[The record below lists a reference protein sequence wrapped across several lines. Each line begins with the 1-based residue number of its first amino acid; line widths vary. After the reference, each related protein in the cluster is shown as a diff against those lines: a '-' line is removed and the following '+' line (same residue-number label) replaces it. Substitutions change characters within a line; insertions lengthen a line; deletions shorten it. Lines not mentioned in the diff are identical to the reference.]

1 MTGGW
6 GKVAV
11 VGGGPAGLFLA
22 RLIRRARPAASVD
35 VYEQNAP
42 DEAFGFGVV
51 FSARTMSELW
61 KNDQET
67 HARIVA
73 ASVAVSDME
82 LRHPRATLRY
92 GGFDFSSISR
102 RELLL
107 ILQEQAA
114 EAGATLHFGHPAA
127 PGSIDEA
134 DVVVYADGANSS
146 HRDARPERFG
156 TTVRHGAS
164 PYMWLGT
171 HAPFDA
177 ATFSFVETENG
188 HFAAHA
194 YPYADGMATVVIEC
208 DPGTWKASGMDRTGD
223 FSRNSGGSDEESLGH
238 LGELFAEHLGG
249 HKLIGNRSRWSTFRT
264 VHNERWSD
272 GNAVLLGDAAHTAH
286 FTVGSGT
293 KMAMEDA
300 IALAAALRR
309 NTDPG
314 SAFVEYERERR
325 GPVARTQELAEPS
338 MRWWETFGRRLHM
351 APAQFGLHFM
361 TRTSALS
368 YEGMHR
374 RFPDRVDEAEA
385 AYRTSGG
392 AVGAEFVAAAGAV
405 PQLSAVAAPLLM
417 GSVRLRNRLVEV
429 VPEACGDPAAAG
441 RAAEARGA
449 ALVLVREARPEAGPQ
464 GQPGHRPPVALGR
477 LVPPDPQAADLEAVG
492 RPPLFAEMECPL
504 ADEWSPAGDD
514 LMAAVRALVARGV
527 EGVLLTT
534 GAGQPPGWHRLLGY
548 AGRIR
553 TEAGAAVA
561 VTAPGGWAP
570 DPHGTAAA
578 DSWPTRIHLALI
590 TGRIDL
596 IVSAPPAGTGAAA

>member
-1 MTGGW
+1 MIGWNLIVQRNEGAALTGGW
-6 GKVAV
+6 RKVAV

-22 RLIRRARPAASVD
+22 RLIRMARPAVSVD
-35 VYEQNAP
+35 VYERNAP
-42 DEAFGFGVV
+42 DEASGFGVV
-51 FSARTMSELW
+51 FSARTMSELRR
-61 KNDQET
+61 NDPET

-102 RELLL
+102 RALLL
-107 ILQEQAA
+107 ILREQAA
-114 EAGATLHFGHPAA
+114 KAGATLHFGKLVA
-127 PGSIDEA
+127 PGSLDDA

-146 HRDARPERFG
+146 HRDVDPERFG
-156 TTVRHGAS
+156 TSVRHGSS

-177 ATFSFVETENG
+177 ATFAFVETEHG
-188 HFAAHA
+188 HFAGHA
-194 YPYADGMATVVIEC
+194 YPYADGMTTVVVET
-208 DPGTWKASGMDRTGD
+208 DPGTWKASGMDRAGD
-223 FSRNSGGSDEESLGH
+223 FSRNPGGSDEEALAQ
-238 LGELFAEHLGG
+238 LGEIFAEHLGG
-249 HKLIGNRSRWSTFRT
+249 HPLIGNRSRWSTFRT
-264 VHNERWSD
+264 VHNERWSE

-300 IALAAALRR
+300 ISLAAALQR

-314 SAFVEYERERR
+314 PAFAEYERERR
-325 GPVARTQELAEPS
+325 GPVARTQEWAEPS

-368 YEGMHR
+368 YEGLRR

-392 AVGAEFVAAAGAV
+392 AAGAAPAAAAV
-405 PQLSAVAAPLLM
+405 DLRPNAVTEPLLL

-429 VPEACGDPAAAG
+429 LPEDCGDREAAV

-449 ALVLVREARPEAGPQ
+449 ALVLARQ
-464 GQPGHRPPVALGR
+464 RPGLSLG
-477 LVPPDPQAADLEAVG
+477 LPVPPHPEPAA
-492 RPPLFAEMECPL
+492 R
-504 ADEWSPAGDD
+504 
-514 LMAAVRALVARGV
+514 
-527 EGVLLTT
+527 
-534 GAGQPPGWHRLLGY
+534 
-548 AGRIR
+548 
-553 TEAGAAVA
+553 
-561 VTAPGGWAP
+561 
-570 DPHGTAAA
+570 
-578 DSWPTRIHLALI
+578 
-590 TGRIDL
+590 
-596 IVSAPPAGTGAAA
+596 